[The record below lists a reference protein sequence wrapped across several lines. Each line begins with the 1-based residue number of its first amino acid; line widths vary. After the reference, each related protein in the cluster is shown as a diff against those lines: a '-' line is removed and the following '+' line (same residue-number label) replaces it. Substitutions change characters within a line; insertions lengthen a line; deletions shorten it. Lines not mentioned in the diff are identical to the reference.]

1 VSKQPQVQVTT
12 RAMIM
17 SRGHVLLLRAED
29 PGREWFFLP
38 GGLVKHGET
47 LAAACAREVLEE
59 TCLHVHVRRPLYLR
73 EFIAERHKR
82 RSQHMPPAHH
92 VLGVLFL
99 CELNGGDADK
109 PFDQLGKFCPDEGAT
124 GVKGMEWVSLS
135 RVAEI
140 EIMPPHV
147 RECLLGDFPPSAD
160 CGIEYWPE
168 E

>member
-1 VSKQPQVQVTT
+1 MSKQPQVQVTT
-12 RAMIM
+12 RAIIM

-38 GGLVKHGET
+38 GGSVKHGET
-47 LAAACAREVLEE
+47 LVAACMREVLEE
-59 TCLHVHVRRPLYLR
+59 TSLNVHVRRPLYLR
-73 EFIAERHKR
+73 EFIASRHNR
-82 RSQHMPPAHH
+82 RSQHMPGNRH

-99 CELNGGDADK
+99 CELTGEDVNK
-109 PFDQLGKFCPDEGAT
+109 PFDQLGEFRPDEGAT
-124 GVKGMEWVSLS
+124 GVKGMEWVPLS

-147 RECLLGDFPPSAD
+147 RESLLGEFPPPAD
-160 CGIEYWPE
+160 SGIEYWPE